1 MLSLELQRYFSQI
14 GARLKIRTDPKGS
27 LLKLAL
33 REDEDGQFFLLAL
46 PRLSRNLVR
55 VQAVQPRRTR
65 LLLRLG
71 NGEKYTH
78 VLVRTSPKIEIR
90 TLKRREAKRLLT
102 MPRLN
107 ERPKAA

>member
-27 LLKLAL
+27 LLKLAV
-33 REDEDGQFFLLAL
+33 REDEAGPYFLLAL
-46 PRLSRNLVR
+46 PRLSRSLVK
-55 VQAVQPRRTR
+55 VQAIQPRRTR

-71 NGEKYTH
+71 NREKYTH

-90 TLKRREAKRLLT
+90 TLKRREAKRLLG